1 MKSRF
6 PSKQPR
12 TLSRVVSPS
21 DVGDGAARARRRCVL
36 SEQDFPLSYAAL
48 KQPVDAAG
56 VEVLSEL
63 EWALS
68 ELLDGESALD
78 ALRRSIADLKAAVAA
93 TAPNP
98 EPPAV
103 ARPWLTLERIVEMLR
118 ATHAADASSAI
129 SGRPRTLSEVF
140 AWCAPSQVFYPGAV
154 CERSICKV

>member
-1 MKSRF
+1 MLNEDEF
-6 PSKQPR
+6 PR
-12 TLSRVVSPS
+12 
-21 DVGDGAARARRRCVL
+21 
-36 SEQDFPLSYAAL
+36 SYAAL
-48 KQPVDAAG
+48 KEPADAAG

-63 EWALS
+63 ERALS
-68 ELLDGESALD
+68 DLLDGEPALA
-78 ALRRSIADLKAAVAA
+78 ALRGSIADLKAAAAA

-103 ARPWLTLERIVEMLR
+103 ERPRLNLERIVEMLR

>member
-63 EWALS
+63 ERALS

-103 ARPWLTLERIVEMLR
+103 ARPLLTLERIVEMLP
-118 ATHAADASSAI
+118 AAHAADAASVSN
-129 SGRPRTLSEVF
+129 GRPRALSEVIT
-140 AWCAPSQVFYPGAV
+140 WCAPSQVFYPGAV

>member
-21 DVGDGAARARRRCVL
+21 DVKDGAARASRRCL
-36 SEQDFPLSYAAL
+36 IDKEDFPLSYAAL

-63 EWALS
+63 ERALS
-68 ELLDGESALD
+68 DLLDGESALD
-78 ALRRSIADLKAAVAA
+78 ALRRSIADLKAAAAA

-103 ARPWLTLERIVEMLR
+103 ERPRLTLGRIVAMLG
-118 ATHAADASSAI
+118 AAHAAEASSVS
-129 SGRPRTLSEVF
+129 SGRPRALSEVI
-140 AWCAPSQVFYPGAV
+140 AWYAPSQVFYPGAV

>member
-1 MKSRF
+1 M
-6 PSKQPR
+6 
-12 TLSRVVSPS
+12 
-21 DVGDGAARARRRCVL
+21 L
-36 SEQDFPLSYAAL
+36 SEQDFPLSFAAL

-63 EWALS
+63 ERALS

-103 ARPWLTLERIVEMLR
+103 ARPWLTLERIVEMLP
-118 ATHAADASSAI
+118 AAHAADAASVSN
-129 SGRPRTLSEVF
+129 GRPRALSEVIT
-140 AWCAPSQVFYPGAV
+140 WCAPSQVFYPGAV